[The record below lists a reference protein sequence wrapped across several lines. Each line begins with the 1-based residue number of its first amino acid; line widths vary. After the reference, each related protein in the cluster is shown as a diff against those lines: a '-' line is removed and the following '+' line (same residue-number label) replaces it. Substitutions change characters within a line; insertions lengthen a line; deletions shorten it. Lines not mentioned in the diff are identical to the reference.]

1 MSTASFLPSEIGP
14 VVLPPV
20 LTPEDLLNL
29 PDGDLYELVDG
40 KLVEKPMSQ
49 ESSWVGG
56 KLLRL
61 VGNFAED
68 EHQLGRVFGP
78 DCGYQCFSDTPS
90 KVRKP
95 DVSFVSR
102 RRLPE
107 RRFIE
112 GHVRI
117 APDLAAEVVSPNDI
131 SEEVEAKVEEYL
143 AAGVQAVWV
152 IFPRVRIVHVYRQ
165 GKNVTRLRE
174 DDMLSDE
181 QLLPG
186 FQCVVRDLLPIAGEQ
201 PVGET
206 RELGKAQQPRA

>member
-1 MSTASFLPSEIGP
+1 MSTASFFPSDIVP
-14 VVLPPV
+14 PILPPT
-20 LTPEDLLNL
+20 LTPEDLLTL

-49 ESSWVGG
+49 ESSWVTLRLG
-56 KLLRL
+56 RL

-68 EHQLGRVFGP
+68 EHQLGWVFGA
-78 DCGYQCFSDTPS
+78 DCGYQCFPDAPN

-95 DVSFVSR
+95 DLSFVARS
-102 RRLPE
+102 RLPE
-107 RRFIE
+107 RRFTE

-143 AAGVQAVWV
+143 AAGVKTVWV
-152 IFPRVRIVHVYRQ
+152 VFPRVRIVHVYRQ
-165 GKNVTRLRE
+165 GATVTRLRE
-174 DDMLSDE
+174 QDALLDE

-186 FQCVVRDLLPIAGEQ
+186 FRCTVRDLLPL
-201 PVGET
+201 PSET
-206 RELGKAQQPRA
+206 PIVTE

>member
-1 MSTASFLPSEIGP
+1 MSTASFLPGEIGLP
-14 VVLPPV
+14 ILPPRF
-20 LTPEDLLNL
+20 TPEDLLAL

-40 KLVEKPMSQ
+40 KLVEKPLSQ

-61 VGNFAED
+61 LGNFAED
-68 EHQLGRVFGP
+68 EHQLGWVFGA
-78 DCGYQCFSDTPS
+78 DCGYQCFPDAPN

-95 DVSFVSR
+95 DLSFVSR
-102 RRLPE
+102 GKLPE
-107 RRFIE
+107 RPFSE
-112 GHVRI
+112 GHVRVP
-117 APDLAAEVVSPNDI
+117 PDLAVEVVSPNDI

-143 AAGVQAVWV
+143 AANVTAVWV

-165 GKNVTRLRE
+165 GKTVTRLRE
-174 DDMLSDE
+174 QDVLSDE

-186 FQCVVRDLLPIAGEQ
+186 FRCVVGDLLPLPGEQ

-206 RELGKAQQPRA
+206 RETSKP

>member
-1 MSTASFLPSEIGP
+1 MSTVNSLPGEMGP
-14 VVLPPV
+14 VVLPPTY
-20 LTPEDLLNL
+20 TPEDLLAL

-61 VGNFAED
+61 LGNVAED
-68 EHQLGRVFGP
+68 DRQLGWVFGA
-78 DCGYQCFSDTPS
+78 DCGYQCFPDAP
-90 KVRKP
+90 KRVCKP

-102 RRLPE
+102 KKLPE
-107 RRFIE
+107 RRFSE

-117 APDLAAEVVSPNDI
+117 PPDLAVEVVSPNDI

-143 AAGVQAVWV
+143 AAGVTAVWV
-152 IFPRVRIVHVYRQ
+152 VFPRIRIVHVYRQ

-174 DDMLSDE
+174 QDTLSDE
-181 QLLPG
+181 ELLPG
-186 FQCVVRDLLPIAGEQ
+186 FRCVVRDLLPLPGEQ
-201 PVGET
+201 PSGAMP
-206 RELGKAQQPRA
+206 GIIKS